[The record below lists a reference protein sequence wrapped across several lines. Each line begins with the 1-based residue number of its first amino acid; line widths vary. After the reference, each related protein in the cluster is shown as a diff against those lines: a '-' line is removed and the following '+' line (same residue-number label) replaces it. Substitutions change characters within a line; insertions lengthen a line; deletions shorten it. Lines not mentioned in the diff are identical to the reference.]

1 MNTDKSQRPSLPD
14 HITHS
19 DQRADYN
26 HHGLPQIDSNMLLG
40 KRNSMLI
47 RHGDKRYVL
56 RQTRRGKLI
65 LTGHED

>member
-1 MNTDKSQRPSLPD
+1 MNTDKSQPRPSPD
-14 HITHS
+14 RIKHS
-19 DQRADYN
+19 AKHADYS
-26 HHGLPQIDSNMLLG
+26 HPGLPQIDSEMLLG